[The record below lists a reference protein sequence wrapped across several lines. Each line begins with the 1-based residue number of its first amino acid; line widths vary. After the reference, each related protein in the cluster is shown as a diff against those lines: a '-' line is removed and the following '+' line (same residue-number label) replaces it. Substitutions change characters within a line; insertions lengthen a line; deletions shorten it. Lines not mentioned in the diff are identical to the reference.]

1 MTAPKKEQ
9 PDLSSNADSVIHR
22 LTENRS
28 LFEAFLRRRVDD
40 DFMVQDLLQQSLVK
54 AIQQQHSLN
63 NEESVVPW
71 FYRILRNTVIDYYR
85 SKASENALR
94 NEFLEEA
101 KVLADDH
108 VPSLDEVKATVCGC
122 LDDAISVLRP
132 GYSDLIRRI
141 DLAGETISVVAKEF
155 QITPNNAT
163 VRLHRAR
170 QALRQSL
177 EQSCGVCSTHGC
189 LNCTCDESQ

>member
-1 MTAPKKEQ
+1 MTTPKKEHA
-9 PDLSSNADSVIHR
+9 DLSSNAHSVIHR

-28 LFEAFLRRRVDD
+28 IFVAFLRRRVED
-40 DFMVQDLLQQSLVK
+40 DFLVQDLLQQSLVK

-85 SKASENALR
+85 SKASEKAR
-94 NEFLEEA
+94 QDDYLEQA
-101 KVLADDH
+101 KVLTDDQ
-108 VPSLDEVKATVCGC
+108 VPSLDEVKATICRC

-141 DLAGETISVVAKEF
+141 DLAGESISVVAKDL
-155 QITPNNAT
+155 QITPNNTT

-177 EQSCGVCSTHGC
+177 ENSCGVCSTHGC
-189 LNCTCDESQ
+189 LNCTCNES

>member
-1 MTAPKKEQ
+1 MTTQKEEQ
-9 PDLSSNADSVIHR
+9 PDFSSNADPVIHR

-28 LFEAFLRRRVDD
+28 LFEAFLRRRVED
-40 DFMVQDLLQQSLVK
+40 DFIVQDLLQQSLVK

-85 SKASENALR
+85 SKASEKVRR
-94 NEFLEEA
+94 NDFLQEA
-101 KVLADDH
+101 TVLADDH

-141 DLAGETISVVAKEF
+141 DLAGEAVSAVANDL

-170 QALRQSL
+170 QALRQTL
-177 EQSCGVCSTHGC
+177 ENSCGVCSTHGC
-189 LNCTCDESQ
+189 LNCACNES

>member
-1 MTAPKKEQ
+1 MTTPKKE
-9 PDLSSNADSVIHR
+9 PHGLASDADSVIQR

-28 LFEAFLRRRVDD
+28 LFEAFLRRRVED

-71 FYRILRNTVIDYYR
+71 FYRILRNIVIDYYR
-85 SKASENALR
+85 SQASEKAR
-94 NEFLEEA
+94 RGDFLEQTQ
-101 KVLADDH
+101 VLADDH
-108 VPSLDEVKATVCGC
+108 VPSLDEVKATVCRC

-141 DLAGETISVVAKEF
+141 DLAGEAVSAVAKDL

-170 QALRQSL
+170 QALRQTL
-177 EQSCGVCSTHGC
+177 ENSCGVCSTHGC
-189 LNCTCDESQ
+189 LNCTCNES

>member
-1 MTAPKKEQ
+1 MTTPKKKQ
-9 PDLSSNADSVIHR
+9 TGLSSNAESVIHR
-22 LTENRS
+22 LAENQS
-28 LFEAFLRRRVDD
+28 LFEAFLRRRVED
-40 DFMVQDLLQQSLVK
+40 DFIVQDLLQQSLVK

-85 SKASENALR
+85 SKASEKARR
-94 NEFLEEA
+94 NDFLEQA

-108 VPSLDEVKATVCGC
+108 VPSLDEVKSTVCRC

-132 GYSDLIRRI
+132 GYSELIRRI
-141 DLAGETISVVAKEF
+141 DLAGETVSVVAKDL

-177 EQSCGVCSTHGC
+177 ELSCGVCSTHGC
-189 LNCTCDESQ
+189 INCTCKES

>member
-1 MTAPKKEQ
+1 MTTPKKE
-9 PDLSSNADSVIHR
+9 PLGLSSDADSVIHR

-28 LFEAFLRRRVDD
+28 LFEAFLRRRVED
-40 DFMVQDLLQQSLVK
+40 DFLVQDLLQQSLVK

-85 SKASENALR
+85 SNASENARR
-94 NEFLEEA
+94 NDFLEEA

-108 VPSLDEVKATVCGC
+108 VPSLDEVKATVCRC
-122 LDDAISVLRP
+122 LDDAILVLRP
-132 GYSDLIRRI
+132 GYSDLIRPI
-141 DLAGETISVVAKEF
+141 DLGGETISVVAKGL

-177 EQSCGVCSTHGC
+177 EQACGVCSAHGC
-189 LNCTCDESQ
+189 LNCTCKES

>member
-1 MTAPKKEQ
+1 MTTTKKEQ
-9 PDLSSNADSVIHR
+9 PDFSSNADSVIHR

-28 LFEAFLRRRVDD
+28 LFEAFVRRRVED
-40 DFMVQDLLQQSLVK
+40 DFIVQDLLQQSLVK

-85 SKASENALR
+85 SQASEKAR
-94 NEFLEEA
+94 RGDFLEQTQ
-101 KVLADDH
+101 VLADNH
-108 VPSLDEVKATVCGC
+108 VPSLDEVKATVCRC

-141 DLAGETISVVAKEF
+141 DLAGEAVSAVANDL

-170 QALRQSL
+170 QALRQTL
-177 EQSCGVCSTHGC
+177 ENSCGVCSTHGC
-189 LNCTCDESQ
+189 LNCACNES

>member
-1 MTAPKKEQ
+1 MTQSKKEQ
-9 PDLSSNADSVIHR
+9 PDSSSIGNSVIQR

-28 LFEAFLRRRVDD
+28 LFETFLRRRVQD
-40 DFMVQDLLQQSLVK
+40 DFIVQDLLQQSLVK

-85 SKASENALR
+85 SKTSENARR
-94 NEFLEEA
+94 NDFLEQVQ
-101 KVLADDH
+101 VLADDH
-108 VPSLDEVKATVCGC
+108 VPSLDEVKTTVCGC
-122 LDDAISVLRP
+122 LDGVISVLRP
-132 GYSDLIRRI
+132 GYSDLIRRV
-141 DLAGETISVVAKEF
+141 DLAGETLAIVARDL

-170 QALRQSL
+170 QALRRSL
-177 EQSCGVCSTHGC
+177 EDSCGICSAHGC
-189 LNCTCDESQ
+189 LNCTCKDS

>member
-1 MTAPKKEQ
+1 MTTPKKE
-9 PDLSSNADSVIHR
+9 PHGLASDADSVIHR

-28 LFEAFLRRRVDD
+28 LFEAFLRRRVED

-71 FYRILRNTVIDYYR
+71 FYRILRNIVIDYYR
-85 SKASENALR
+85 SQASEKAR
-94 NEFLEEA
+94 RGDFLEQTQ
-101 KVLADDH
+101 VLADDH
-108 VPSLDEVKATVCGC
+108 VPSLDEVKATVCRC

-141 DLAGETISVVAKEF
+141 DLAGEAVSAVAKDL

-177 EQSCGVCSTHGC
+177 EQACGVCSTHGC
-189 LNCTCDESQ
+189 LNCTCNES

>member
-1 MTAPKKEQ
+1 MTRSNEKQ
-9 PDLSSNADSVIHR
+9 PDFTNADSVIHR

-28 LFEAFLRRRVDD
+28 IFEAFLRRRVQD
-40 DFMVQDLLQQSLVK
+40 DFIVQDLLQQSLVK
-54 AIQQQHSLN
+54 AVQQQRSLN

-85 SKASENALR
+85 AKTSESTRR
-94 NEFLEEA
+94 NDFIEQS

-132 GYSDLIRRI
+132 GYSDLTRRI
-141 DLAGETISVVAKEF
+141 D
-155 QITPNNAT
+155 
-163 VRLHRAR
+163 
-170 QALRQSL
+170 
-177 EQSCGVCSTHGC
+177 
-189 LNCTCDESQ
+189 

>member
-1 MTAPKKEQ
+1 MTTPKKE
-9 PDLSSNADSVIHR
+9 PLGLSSNADSVIHR
-22 LTENRS
+22 LLENRS
-28 LFEAFLRRRVDD
+28 LFEAFLRRRVED
-40 DFMVQDLLQQSLVK
+40 DFIVQDLLQQSLVK

-85 SKASENALR
+85 AKASENARR
-94 NEFLEEA
+94 NDFLEEA

-108 VPSLDEVKATVCGC
+108 VPSLDEVKSTVCGC
-122 LDDAISVLRP
+122 LDDAISILRP
-132 GYSDLIRRI
+132 GYSELIRRI
-141 DLAGETISVVAKEF
+141 DLAGESVSAVAKDM

-170 QALRQSL
+170 QALRQGL
-177 EQSCGVCSTHGC
+177 EESCGVCSTHGC
-189 LNCTCDESQ
+189 LNCTCKES

>member
-1 MTAPKKEQ
+1 MTTPKKEQ
-9 PDLSSNADSVIHR
+9 LGLSSNADSVIHR
-22 LTENRS
+22 ITENRS
-28 LFEAFLRRRVDD
+28 LFEAFVRRRVED
-40 DFMVQDLLQQSLVK
+40 DFIVQDLLQQSLVK
-54 AIQQQHSLN
+54 AFQQQHSLN

-85 SKASENALR
+85 SKASEKARRSNFV
-94 NEFLEEA
+94 EQA
-101 KVLADDH
+101 KVLGDDH
-108 VPSLDEVKATVCGC
+108 VPSLDEIRATVCRC

-132 GYSDLIRRI
+132 AYSDLIRRI
-141 DLAGETISVVAKEF
+141 DLAGETVSVVAKDL

-189 LNCTCDESQ
+189 LNCTCKES

>member
-1 MTAPKKEQ
+1 MTTPKKE
-9 PDLSSNADSVIHR
+9 PHGLASDADSVIHR

-28 LFEAFLRRRVDD
+28 LFEAFLRRRVED

-71 FYRILRNTVIDYYR
+71 FYRILRNIVIDYYR
-85 SKASENALR
+85 SQASEKAR
-94 NEFLEEA
+94 RGDFLEQA
-101 KVLADDH
+101 HVLADDH
-108 VPSLDEVKATVCGC
+108 VPSLDEVKATVCRC

-141 DLAGETISVVAKEF
+141 DLAGEAVSAVAKDL

-170 QALRQSL
+170 QALRQTL
-177 EQSCGVCSTHGC
+177 ENSCGVCSTHGC
-189 LNCTCDESQ
+189 LNCTCNES